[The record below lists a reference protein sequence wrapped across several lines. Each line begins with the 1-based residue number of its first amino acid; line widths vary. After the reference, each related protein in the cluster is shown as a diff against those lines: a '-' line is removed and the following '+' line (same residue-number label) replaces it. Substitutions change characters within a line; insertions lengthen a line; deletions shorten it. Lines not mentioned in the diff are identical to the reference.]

1 MYFLEEDTIEIANQ
15 VLDSTIMKAIHQVI
29 QAEAS
34 QKNYANQAFD
44 SILSKVIIDI
54 ADETLS

>member
-1 MYFLEEDTIEIANQ
+1 MYFLEEDTIELANQ
-15 VLDSTIMKAIHQVI
+15 VLDSTIMTAIHQVI

-34 QKNYANQAFD
+34 QKKDANQAFD